1 MSEVRL
7 KYVRPLIM
15 ITAAAGMLLA
25 GCKQQT
31 AVSAASAGMQAMP
44 VATETVALKP
54 VATSSDYVA
63 TIKSRRSVT
72 VMPQVDGNLTSI
84 AVRSGE
90 RVRSGQVLMTVDP
103 AKQIALVNAQLATEN
118 QKKALY
124 DYNTIEIERERKL
137 FADGVVSRDALDQA
151 EQLYQ
156 NTRAE
161 WQSAIATRKSLQE
174 QLAYYTIRAPF
185 DGVVGDIPVH
195 VGDYVTTSSAL
206 TTVDENKD
214 FEAYIYL
221 PTDRS
226 AQVRLGLP
234 VQLMDSN
241 GNVIETTAID
251 FLSPQVDS
259 ASQGILVKAPARSD
273 DARLRSAQMVKAR
286 VIWKTQPMPTI
297 PILSVVRQGG
307 QSFVFLA
314 TSEGGHAVAHQV
326 SITIDQTVGNSYAV
340 SSGLKAGDRVIT
352 SKTQFLTDNM
362 PVIPLGA

>member
-1 MSEVRL
+1 MSEVGL
-7 KYVRPLIM
+7 KYFRPIIVM
-15 ITAAAGMLLA
+15 TASAAMLLS
-25 GCKQQT
+25 GCKQQPV
-31 AVSAASAGMQAMP
+31 AASSAAMQAMP
-44 VATETVALKP
+44 VATERVALKP

-84 AVRSGE
+84 AVHSGE
-90 RVRSGQVLMTVDP
+90 RVRSGQVLMSVDP
-103 AKQIALVNAQLATEN
+103 AKQLALVNAQLATEK

-156 NTRAE
+156 NTRAD

-195 VGDYVTTSSAL
+195 VGDYVTSASAL

-214 FEAYIYL
+214 FEAYIYI
-221 PTDRS
+221 PTERS
-226 AQVRLGLP
+226 AQIRMGLP
-234 VQLMDSN
+234 VQLLGQDGS
-241 GNVIETTAID
+241 VIETTAID

-259 ASQGILVKAPARSD
+259 NLQGILVKAPVQPGDS
-273 DARLRSAQMVKAR
+273 RLRSAQMVKAR
-286 VIWKTQPMPTI
+286 VIWNTQPLPMI
-297 PILSVVRQGG
+297 PILSVVRQGC
-307 QSFVFLA
+307 QSFVFVVA
-314 TSEGGHAVAHQV
+314 SEGGHPVAHQV
-326 SITIDQTVGNSYAV
+326 SVTIDQTVGNSYAV
-340 SSGLKAGDRVIT
+340 SSGLKAGDRIIT
-352 SKTQFLTDNM
+352 SKTQFLADQM

>member
-1 MSEVRL
+1 
-7 KYVRPLIM
+7 M
-15 ITAAAGMLLA
+15 ILMAAAAGMLLA
-25 GCKQQT
+25 GCKQQPT
-31 AVSAASAGMQAMP
+31 VSAAAGMQAMP

-84 AVRSGE
+84 AVRSGQ

-103 AKQIALVNAQLATEN
+103 AKQLALVNAQLATEK

-124 DYNTIEIERERKL
+124 DYNTIEIQRERKL

-156 NTRAE
+156 NTRAD

-195 VGDYVTTSSAL
+195 IGDYVTSATAL

-214 FEAYIYL
+214 LEAYIYI
-221 PTDRS
+221 PTERS
-226 AQVRLGLP
+226 AQVRMGLP
-234 VQLMDSN
+234 VQLLDSS
-241 GNVIETTAID
+241 GKVMETTAID

-259 ASQGILVKAPARSD
+259 NLQGILVKAPVQPGD
-273 DARLRSAQMVKAR
+273 ERLRSAQMVSAR
-286 VIWKTQPMPTI
+286 VIWNTQPMPVI
-297 PILSVVRQGG
+297 PILSVVHQGG
-307 QSFVFLA
+307 QSFVFVVA
-314 TSEGGHAVAHQV
+314 SQDGHTIAHQV

-340 SSGLKAGDRVIT
+340 SAGLKAGDRVIT
-352 SKTQFLTDNM
+352 SQTQFLADRM
-362 PVIPLGA
+362 PVMPLGA